1 MRGRERFGC
10 IVPGRA
16 NMRFTLIAGGLAAAI
31 GIAVI
36 AGSAFFFRHHHSHSV
51 SAQTA
56 EAEFQRLRAR
66 FAGQLPLL
74 DMHARRVAADAAQPH
89 AGATLHSFH
98 TVIFDTRGEQRMVR
112 ITVPYRVGRLFAR
125 RGGFRWLGELTFL
138 DDTEFDP
145 EPIQLAID
153 QVEGHGPGLIVDYR
167 RPTGGQFIAWV
178 D

>member
-1 MRGRERFGC
+1 
-10 IVPGRA
+10 
-16 NMRFTLIAGGLAAAI
+16 MRFTLIAAGLAATA
-31 GIAVI
+31 GIAVV
-36 AGSAFFFRHHHSHSV
+36 AGSAFFLRHHHSQTV
-51 SAQTA
+51 SAHTA
-56 EAEFQRLRAR
+56 EAEFQRLRAQ
-66 FAGQLPLL
+66 FAGQRPLL
-74 DMHARRVAADAAQPH
+74 DMQARCVLPDTAQPRAGFALH
-89 AGATLHSFH
+89 AFH

-153 QVEGHGPGLIVDYR
+153 QVAARGPGLIVDYR
-167 RPTGGQFIAWV
+167 HPTGGQFIAWV

>member
-1 MRGRERFGC
+1 
-10 IVPGRA
+10 
-16 NMRFTLIAGGLAAAI
+16 MRFTLIAAGLAATI
-31 GIAVI
+31 GIAIVV
-36 AGSAFFFRHHHSHSV
+36 GSAFFFRHHHSHRV

-56 EAEFQRLRAR
+56 EAEFKRLRAQ
-66 FAGQLPLL
+66 FANQRPLL
-74 DMHARRVAADAAQPH
+74 DMNARRVPADAVQPQ
-89 AGATLHSFH
+89 AGAKLHSFH
-98 TVIFDTRGEQRMVR
+98 TVILDTRGEQRMVR

-153 QVEGHGPGLIVDYR
+153 QVEGRGPGLIVDYR
-167 RPTGGQFIAWV
+167 HPTGGQFIAWV